1 MCIACDGV
9 WDVMETKDVIQ
20 LVSLYAGQ
28 HPQVAAREL
37 VKEAEARWR
46 RRRMPSDNVTA
57 VVVFF
62 NRKV

>member
-1 MCIACDGV
+1 
-9 WDVMETKDVIQ
+9 METKDVIQ